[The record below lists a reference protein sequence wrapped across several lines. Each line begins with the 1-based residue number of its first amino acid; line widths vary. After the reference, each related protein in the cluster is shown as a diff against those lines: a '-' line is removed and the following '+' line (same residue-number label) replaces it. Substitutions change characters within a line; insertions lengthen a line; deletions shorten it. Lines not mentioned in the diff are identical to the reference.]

1 MFQLDK
7 QTVKLSNFNA
17 RSELNGETRKP
28 AADISCSAQ
37 LPNTILDSFHPS
49 LRLFLYSPPANPD
62 LAEQAD
68 PEAATALRMPLLG
81 LPLDWSL
88 VLENRK
94 LTIDYGL
101 GDEKS
106 NIVLV
111 ECKVHKFK
119 ITPQNGGSVLVAWQI
134 SAHPDAATA
143 GWLYDHQQQE
153 IVISIE
159 DPEAQEDPQAAIPGT
174 TGNKSKKQKNA
185 EAKEKLNELFEK
197 GESGEV
203 VDATFDPDA
212 PTAENPD
219 YVEIPLKTEDD
230 EQDGAGVNLE

>member
-37 LPNTILDSFHPS
+37 LPNSILDSFDAA
-49 LRLFLYSPPANPD
+49 LRQFLYMPPANPD
-62 LAEQAD
+62 LAEQANPD
-68 PEAATALRMPLLG
+68 AATALRLPLLG

-159 DPEAQEDPQAAIPGT
+159 DAAPQDDAQAAIPGT
-174 TGNKSKKQKNA
+174 KSKKQKNA
-185 EAKEKLNELFEK
+185 EAKEKLNELFVK
-197 GESGEV
+197 GEPGDAGTP
-203 VDATFDPDA
+203 VDM
-212 PTAENPD
+212 
-219 YVEIPLKTEDD
+219 TEPGAAASTDD
-230 EQDGAGVNLE
+230 ETDGISINIE